1 MMWLLIIF
9 VSLAFIPLIIFLILR
24 NIKDVKRFKAE
35 LKSIYPENNQEEIG
49 KTTDEIM
56 K

>member
-9 VSLAFIPLIIFLILR
+9 VSMAFIPVIIFLIQR
-24 NIKDVKRFKAE
+24 NIKEVKRFKAE
-35 LKSIYPENNQEEIG
+35 LKSIYPENNAEGSRIP
-49 KTTDEIM
+49 TDEIM

>member
-9 VSLAFIPLIIFLILR
+9 ISLAFIPLIIFLILR
-24 NIKDVKRFKAE
+24 NIREVKRFKAE
-35 LKSIYPENNQEEIG
+35 LKSIYPDNNQEESG
-49 KTTDEIM
+49 NTTDEIM

>member
-1 MMWLLIIF
+1 MLIIL

-24 NIKDVKRFKAE
+24 NIKEVKRFKAE
-35 LKSIYPENNQEEIG
+35 LKSIYPENNAGESG
-49 KTTDEIM
+49 TPTDEIL